1 MSTSQIVSLVMVITI
16 LRGGMFYFMMQPKTM
31 VKREAESVA
40 AATAL
45 PLVNT
50 ATGMGM
56 TAVIAECEQIYLYIL
71 I

>member
-16 LRGGMFYFMMQPKTM
+16 IGGGMFYFMAQPKTA
-31 VKREAESVA
+31 VQREAECVS

-50 ATGMGM
+50 STGMGM
-56 TAVIAECEQIYLYIL
+56 TAAIAECD
-71 I
+71 

>member
-16 LRGGMFYFMMQPKTM
+16 LGGGMFYFMMQPKTTFQ
-31 VKREAESVA
+31 REAECVA

-50 ATGMGM
+50 STGMGM
-56 TAVIAECEQIYLYIL
+56 TAAIAECD
-71 I
+71 

>member
-16 LRGGMFYFMMQPKTM
+16 LRGGMFYFMMQPKTT
-31 VKREAESVA
+31 VQRDDECVA

-50 ATGMGM
+50 TTGMGM
-56 TAVIAECEQIYLYIL
+56 TAAIAECE
-71 I
+71 

>member
-16 LRGGMFYFMMQPKTM
+16 IGGGIFYFMAQPKTT
-31 VKREAESVA
+31 VQREAECVS

-50 ATGMGM
+50 TTGMGM
-56 TAVIAECEQIYLYIL
+56 TTAIAKCD
-71 I
+71 